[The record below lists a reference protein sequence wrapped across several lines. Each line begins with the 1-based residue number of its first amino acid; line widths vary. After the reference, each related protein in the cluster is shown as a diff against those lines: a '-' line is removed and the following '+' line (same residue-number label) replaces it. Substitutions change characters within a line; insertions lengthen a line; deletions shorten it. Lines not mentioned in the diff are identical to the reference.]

1 MATGRLSGVLSHLRV
16 AASPSEG
23 GAEEGNLLAR
33 FVAAGDEDAFEALV
47 RLHGPMVLRVCRR
60 VLRDAHDAE
69 DAFQA
74 AFLVLARKAASL
86 GRPELL
92 PNWLYGVAYR
102 AALEVKAARRRV
114 RERQVAILPEPAVAD
129 EAGAWIDL
137 RPVLDQELSRLPD
150 KYRSAVVLCDLEG
163 RTRGD
168 AARRL
173 GVAEGTLSGRLTTAR
188 RMLAR
193 RLQRR
198 GVALSAAAL
207 ATALSQAAA
216 PGAVPGAL
224 AASTVEAAAA
234 FAAGPAAGPA
244 VHRITVLTEGV
255 LKAMLMT
262 KLKTVAVLVLLVAGA
277 AGAVAAVAVSQTE
290 GAQPPA
296 TAAEAVPKGGNAPRA
311 APEVR
316 FENAPGWSWYY
327 EPPRKRAELG
337 TSMSTGDATG
347 RGITALFQTDKDGAL
362 VVYLAYRRAGSALEY
377 RPVAFDAQRKRHQ
390 LAVAQG
396 GGHNDVR
403 LTSFRLDPA
412 ELPAAKAEYLGFEIL
427 TAEGR
432 KAAAADAASRAR
444 KAGVEVLPLP
454 EVGRAYDFTLTAAD
468 GKKLRARDLR
478 GKVVLVDCWATWCNP
493 CMQKM
498 PALKK
503 LYEKYHGQGL
513 EIVGVCF
520 DQDATKGKKAVERLG
535 LDWPQ
540 VMVPAEGKARELWAT
555 ATGIDSIPRLLLID
569 RGGVLRADCTPGELE
584 SRIAKLIAEK
594 P

>member
-1 MATGRLSGVLSHLRV
+1 MATGRLSGVLSHLRG
-16 AASPSEG
+16 AACPSGGRAAEG
-23 GAEEGNLLAR
+23 DLLAR
-33 FVAAGDEDAFEALV
+33 FVAARDEDAFESLV
-47 RLHGPMVLRVCRR
+47 RLHGPMVLGVCRR
-60 VLRDAHDAE
+60 MLSNHHDAE

-86 GRPELL
+86 GRPEQLA
-92 PNWLYGVAYR
+92 NWLYGVACR
-102 AALEVKAARRRV
+102 SALEVKAARRRL
-114 RERQVAILPEPAVAD
+114 RERQVAVLPEPAVAD
-129 EAGAWIDL
+129 EAGDWVDL
-137 RPVLDQELSRLPD
+137 QPVLDQELSRLPD

-193 RLQRR
+193 RLERH

-216 PGAVPGAL
+216 PGAVPGVL
-224 AASTVEAAAA
+224 AASTIQAAAA
-234 FAAGPAAGPA
+234 FAAGQAAGPA
-244 VHRITVLTEGV
+244 IHQITVLTEGV
-255 LKAMLMT
+255 LKAMLMS
-262 KLKTVAVLVLLVAGA
+262 KVKTVALLVLLAAGVVGA
-277 AGAVAAVAVSQTE
+277 AAAMAVSQNP
-290 GAQPPA
+290 GAPA
-296 TAAEAVPKGGNAPRA
+296 TAAGAAPKDGGAPQA
-311 APEVR
+311 APEPR
-316 FENAPGWSWYY
+316 FENAPGWAWYS

-337 TSMSTGDATG
+337 TSMSTGDVSG
-347 RGITALFQTDKDGAL
+347 RGVTALFQTDKDGAL
-362 VVYLAYRRAGSALEY
+362 VVYLAYHRAGSALEY
-377 RPVAFDAQRKRHQ
+377 RPVAFDVQRRRHQ
-390 LAVAQG
+390 LAVVQG

-412 ELPAAKAEYLGFEIL
+412 VLPAAKAEYLGFEIL
-427 TAEGR
+427 TTEGR
-432 KAAAADAASRAR
+432 KTAAADAASRAR

-520 DQDATKGKKAVERLG
+520 DQDGTKGKKAIERLG
-535 LDWPQ
+535 LGWAQ
-540 VMVPAEGKARELWAT
+540 VIVPAEDKARELWAT

-584 SRIAKLIAEK
+584 SLITKLIAEK